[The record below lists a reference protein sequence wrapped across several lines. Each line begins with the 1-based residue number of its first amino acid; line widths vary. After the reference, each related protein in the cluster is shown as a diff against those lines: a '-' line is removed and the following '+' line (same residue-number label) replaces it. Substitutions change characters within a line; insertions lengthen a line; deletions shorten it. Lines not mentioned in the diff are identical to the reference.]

1 MQWGRPLAAPSC
13 DGWTAPHAGPTARA
27 GDDLI
32 RGALGQTYVGV
43 PSPTRSVQVPAV
55 GQAGAVLALM
65 WGAASQ
71 AGVGHASVCHR

>member
-1 MQWGRPLAAPSC
+1 MRWERPLAAPSC

-43 PSPTRSVQVPAV
+43 PSIRRKKVQRVVVPIAFV
-55 GQAGAVLALM
+55 LVLAALVAQGYYFFTAM
-65 WGAASQ
+65 MG
-71 AGVGHASVCHR
+71 